1 MVGATAAAF
10 PRPCVYSCVP
20 VYRERSKHRRVKLS
34 TEGSEK
40 NSLKMP
46 ASRIAVLL
54 KSMKYKKA
62 DTKTVLLLRYCE
74 IVRFPPNILGA
85 GRAQLLISI
94 VLCYKDGS
102 DGQCVVNA
110 V

>member
-1 MVGATAAAF
+1 MLLNLESQCVTHARGAL
-10 PRPCVYSCVP
+10 CGVI
-20 VYRERSKHRRVKLS
+20 
-34 TEGSEK
+34 
-40 NSLKMP
+40 N
-46 ASRIAVLL
+46 
-54 KSMKYKKA
+54 
-62 DTKTVLLLRYCE
+62 CE
-74 IVRFPPNILGA
+74 IVRFPPKILGA